1 MGQRRDLHSQF
12 VQLALLFC
20 LIGTFIGMAG
30 GCAPQFIPIGG
41 GYGGYPVIG
50 GGGAAAQQQQQ
61 QQSSNNNNN
70 NNNNNLNNIVFNFTT
85 G

>member
-1 MGQRRDLHSQF
+1 MSQRRDLQCQF

-20 LIGTFIGMAG
+20 LIGTFIGIAE

-41 GYGGYPVIG
+41 GYGGYPVYIG

-70 NNNNNLNNIVFNFTT
+70 NNNNNAISSST